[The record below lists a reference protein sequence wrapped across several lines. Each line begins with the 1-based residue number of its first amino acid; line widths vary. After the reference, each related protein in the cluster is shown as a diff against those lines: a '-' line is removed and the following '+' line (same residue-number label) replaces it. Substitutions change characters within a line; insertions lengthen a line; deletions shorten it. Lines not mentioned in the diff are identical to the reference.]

1 MILSFSQKWPASM
14 GKWAG
19 QPTYFVEKVLKSLP
33 DKENY
38 YPALCGNCGWKGMS
52 SICGGG
58 DAIADTGDYS
68 DPCCPKCER
77 ETINDY
83 CGVELLNDG
92 YYQQSSVNPKLH
104 TIRAGN
110 RWEAGMDIHF
120 AINPRSKNYFQFAP
134 VMECTSVQEIEL
146 RWWKPEHPEQYI
158 NDYDDASNMRYCDVY
173 VDGKL
178 MSTGYVKKLAQN
190 DGFDSVEQFFAWFNK
205 DFKGQ
210 LIHWSDLRY

>member
-1 MILSFSQKWPASM
+1 M
-14 GKWAG
+14 GEWAG

-104 TIRAGN
+104 TIRAGT

-134 VMECTSVQEIEL
+134 VMECTGVQEIEII
-146 RWWKPEHPEQYI
+146 H
-158 NDYDDASNMRYCDVY
+158 
-173 VDGKL
+173 
-178 MSTGYVKKLAQN
+178 TGYSPNTPAVYIHNGKSLMNPLSYSEIETLAQN
-190 DGFDSVEQFFAWFNK
+190 DGFESIEQFFAWFNK

>member
-1 MILSFSQKWPASM
+1 M

-19 QPTYFVEKVLKSLP
+19 QPNYFVERIL
-33 DKENY
+33 N
-38 YPALCGNCGWKGMS
+38 
-52 SICGGG
+52 SIKTANVVEPGIVDVNGLERVG
-58 DAIADTGDYS
+58 YIFNAKHYNIA
-68 DPCCPKCER
+68 K
-77 ETINDY
+77 
-83 CGVELLNDG
+83 
-92 YYQQSSVNPKLH
+92 PKLH

-134 VMECTSVQEIEL
+134 VIPCVSVQEIEIIHTGYS
-146 RWWKPEHPEQYI
+146 PNTP
-158 NDYDDASNMRYCDVY
+158 AVY
-173 VDGKL
+173 VSNGKSL
-178 MSTGYVKKLAQN
+178 MNPLSYSEIETLAQN